1 MSERLDENKRNELL
15 TVWTTY
21 SRYCEEVTN
30 KRHIINAFFLG
41 IISALV
47 GFIIGMWGVIGL
59 VLSVVGFLITI
70 FWFLYIRSY
79 KKLNS
84 AKFEVLLGI
93 EEQLGINIY
102 SLEWQKVKEKK
113 YIRLTTVEYS
123 LVVVFILGFIAL
135 FVISILKI
143 KGVML

>member
-21 SRYCEEVTN
+21 SGYCEEVTN

-47 GFIIGMWGVIGL
+47 GFITGMRGVIGL

-123 LVVVFILGFIAL
+123 LVGVFILGFIAL